1 MPPRKNSQPDEL
13 YQFLNLT
20 MSQLQD
26 GRLLSLNLVSFDP
39 TTVIAQQPSPTLF
52 LTPSFFNFTSQEE
65 AFREFCPSTSLD
77 LIPSFLN
84 RASGGNNAAVN
95 NTNQPNPILP
105 SQLSALRLEEVF
117 KAITDE
123 PVPELETTL
132 SQALRNLMDN
142 QSFNLDTQAGS
153 GALRRTGSYGR
164 AACSAGGG
172 GAKSTSTGGHSLQ
185 INAGTKPL
193 PGPFES
199 SAGTLDYNG
208 GGSGRNNNN
217 GDRKGRAAAS
227 GGGDEDDLPVPSRQ
241 QAAAARAAR
250 QRKRKEPEDG
260 KDTGN
265 GDNDGNGVVEE
276 TADEKAKKARERA
289 KKNRESA
296 ARSRAKRLEYQ
307 TALEKQVEELKKENE
322 KLREKLLKPGSVI
335 GLGKGGE
342 IMLRRT
348 RTNPI

>member
-1 MPPRKNSQPDEL
+1 
-13 YQFLNLT
+13 
-20 MSQLQD
+20 
-26 GRLLSLNLVSFDP
+26 VSFQP
-39 TTVIAQQPSPTLF
+39 TTIIAQQPSHTLF
-52 LTPSFFNFTSQEE
+52 LTPSFFSTSQEE
-65 AFREFCPSTSLD
+65 ALREFCPSTSLD

-84 RASGGNNAAVN
+84 RVSGGTNAAVN

-105 SQLSALRLEEVF
+105 SQISALRLEEVF
-117 KAITDE
+117 KAITDT

-142 QSFNLDTQAGS
+142 QTFNIDTQTGS
-153 GALRRTGSYGR
+153 GAMRRTESNRR
-164 AACSAGGG
+164 AAGSAGGG
-172 GAKSTSTGGHSLQ
+172 GGGGPKSTSTGGHSLQ

-208 GGSGRNNNN
+208 GVNSRNDNI
-217 GDRKGRAAAS
+217 GDRIGRAAAS
-227 GGGDEDDLPVPSRQ
+227 GGGGGDDDDLPVPSRQ

-260 KDTGN
+260 KDTDN
-265 GDNDGNGVVEE
+265 GGDGNVGVEE

-322 KLREKLLKPGSVI
+322 KLREKALKPGAVI

>member
-1 MPPRKNSQPDEL
+1 
-13 YQFLNLT
+13 
-20 MSQLQD
+20 
-26 GRLLSLNLVSFDP
+26 VSFQP
-39 TTVIAQQPSPTLF
+39 TTIIAQQPSHTLF
-52 LTPSFFNFTSQEE
+52 LTPSFFSTSQEE
-65 AFREFCPSTSLD
+65 ALREFCPSTSLD

-84 RASGGNNAAVN
+84 RVSGGTNAAVN

-105 SQLSALRLEEVF
+105 SQISALRLEEVF
-117 KAITDE
+117 KAITDT

-132 SQALRNLMDN
+132 SQALRNLMDI
-142 QSFNLDTQAGS
+142 QTFNIDTQTGS
-153 GALRRTGSYGR
+153 GALRRTESNRR
-164 AACSAGGG
+164 AAGSAGGG
-172 GAKSTSTGGHSLQ
+172 GGGGPKSTSTGGHSLQ

-208 GGSGRNNNN
+208 GVNSRNDNI
-217 GDRKGRAAAS
+217 GDRIGRAAAS
-227 GGGDEDDLPVPSRQ
+227 GGGGGGGGDEDVLLVPSRQ

-260 KDTGN
+260 KDTDN
-265 GDNDGNGVVEE
+265 GGDDGNVGVEE

-322 KLREKLLKPGSVI
+322 KLREKALKPGAVI